1 MKYLSL
7 LFIPLITLLA
17 CESAEV
23 ATPMGEIEIR
33 ANIGPLCPV
42 ANVTDSTPCGYS
54 VERLNEIYGNYTLKI
69 MTEKNGSKT
78 EVYSTKLSYPA
89 KVIKALPMGTY
100 SIDVNNQTV
109 TVNTDVEAF
118 TISSTEKQILNLEID
133 TGIR

>member
-1 MKYLSL
+1 MKYLSIL
-7 LFIPLITLLA
+7 LIPVLMLLA
-17 CESAEV
+17 CESSEV
-23 ATPMGEIEIR
+23 AAPMGEIAII
-33 ANIGPLCPV
+33 ANIGPLYPV
-42 ANVTDSTPCGYS
+42 ANATDTTPCGYS
-54 VERLNEIYGNYTLKI
+54 VEKLNEIYGNYTLKI
-69 MTEKNGSKT
+69 LTEKNGTKI

-100 SIDVNNQTV
+100 SIDVNNQTT